1 MSLLSKIFKKK
12 AGGTLIGNLFRSVTG
27 GITGPAPTQY
37 DIDLKELNDAD
48 FAKKY
53 GTDKRGV
60 PIDGVTPTPQQ
71 QQNLNAAGSPT
82 PAGAKQSFWQKKWV
96 KVTGIAIGSLLLI
109 TLIVWGVR
117 KAKKGGKRRY

>member
-37 DIDLKELNDAD
+37 DIDLKDLNDAD

-60 PIDGVTPTPQQ
+60 PIEGVTPSAQQ
-71 QQNLNAAGSPT
+71 LDNQNKNKEQDK
-82 PAGAKQSFWQKKWV
+82 KQKWWQKDAVKWAG
-96 KVTGIAIGSLLLI
+96 GILAGLLV
-109 TLIVWGVR
+109 IVLAVLGFKKR
-117 KAKKGGKRRY
+117 KGGKRRY

>member
-37 DIDLKELNDAD
+37 DIDMKDLNDAD

-60 PIDGVTPTPQQ
+60 PIEGVTPSAQQ
-71 QQNLNAAGSPT
+71 LDNQNKNKEQDKKQKWWQKDAVKWAGGILAAGLVIVL
-82 PAGAKQSFWQKKWV
+82 AVLGFKK
-96 KVTGIAIGSLLLI
+96 
-109 TLIVWGVR
+109 R
-117 KAKKGGKRRY
+117 KGGKRRY